1 VPPPLTPHPAAPSAT
16 SAATKAAAEAGVT
29 ITALTD
35 APGAHQAAR
44 LLAGIW
50 ASDQPGLPISAHA
63 VRALAH
69 TGNYV
74 VGAWSGPE
82 LVGASIAFLGAHHGR
97 LQVHSHITG
106 TAAAVQR
113 SSIGF
118 ALKQH
123 QRAWSLQ
130 RGIEEVTWT
139 FDPLVRRNAWFNLRK
154 LRAVA
159 TAYEADFYGPM
170 EDGINADDP
179 SDRCLVTW
187 DLLAPAVTAAAARS
201 GPGGLDPDPAGPL
214 LLDAGDDGRPV
225 VAELGPVGAGPYRCR
240 VPADVEGLRASEP
253 GLAGQWRLALR
264 HTMGAAMAG
273 GLVAAAVT
281 RDGCY
286 VLTRPR
292 DQERTG

>member
-1 VPPPLTPHPAAPSAT
+1 MTPHPAAPAAT

-29 ITALTD
+29 VTALMD
-35 APGAHQAAR
+35 APGTHQAAR
-44 LLAGIW
+44 LLSGIW

-74 VGAWSGPE
+74 VGAWSGSE
-82 LVGASIAFLGAHHGR
+82 LVGASVGFLGIQHGR
-97 LQVHSHITG
+97 LQLHSHITG
-106 TAAAVQR
+106 TAPAFQR

-123 QRAWSLQ
+123 QRAWALQ

-154 LRAVA
+154 LGAVA

-170 EDGINADDP
+170 EDGINAGDP

-187 DLLAPAVTAAAARS
+187 DLLAPAVMAAADRS
-201 GPGGLDPDPAGPL
+201 GPTGPGRDPAGPV
-214 LLDAGDDGRPV
+214 LLDARDDGGPV
-225 VAELGPVGAGPYRCR
+225 VADLRPVGDGPYRCR
-240 VPADVEGLRASEP
+240 VPADIEVARATDP
-253 GLAGQWRLALR
+253 DLAGQWRLALR
-264 HTMGAAMAG
+264 HTMGAAMAA